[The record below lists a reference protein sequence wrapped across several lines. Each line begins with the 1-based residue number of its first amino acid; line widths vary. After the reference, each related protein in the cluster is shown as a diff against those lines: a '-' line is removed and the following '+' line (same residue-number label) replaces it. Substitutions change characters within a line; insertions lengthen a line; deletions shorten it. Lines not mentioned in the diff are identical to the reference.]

1 MLPKTLTI
9 CPKSNKSPNLVTL
22 TLTHLEPNVFWNEIT
37 SDWKET
43 NFLFLGCLH
52 LGMFS
57 PASTTTTTAT
67 QMTLKIVSQIWRCS
81 QKLPIW
87 VLTDVHILS
96 LFLSFSFFISFSLS
110 LSFFLYFFLSF
121 SLSLCFYL
129 SLSLSFFL
137 SLSLYSV
144 FRSLSFSFARS
155 NTNSFTHILPRP
167 LLTLSLFRVKEKLSF
182 LPYHTCPLFLSLLY
196 MVLNLPRYDLSNV
209 TCYFLL
215 IFAITFLFLQCH
227 CSWSFRKMFCIPH
240 SCYRKCSYLRP
251 IANLINILRS

>member
-110 LSFFLYFFLSF
+110 LFLSLFLSIFLSLALFLSF
-121 SLSLCFYL
+121 

-137 SLSLYSV
+137 SLSI
-144 FRSLSFSFARS
+144 LSFV
-155 NTNSFTHILPRP
+155 
-167 LLTLSLFRVKEKLSF
+167 LS
-182 LPYHTCPLFLSLLY
+182 LSLLH
-196 MVLNLPRYDLSNV
+196 VQ
-209 TCYFLL
+209 TL
-215 IFAITFLFLQCH
+215 IHSHTFCLD
-227 CSWSFRKMFCIPH
+227 H
-240 SCYRKCSYLRP
+240 S
-251 IANLINILRS
+251 

>member
-81 QKLPIW
+81 HLGFNRRTHSVSLSFFFFLYFFLSLSLFLSLFLSIF
-87 VLTDVHILS
+87 LSLALFLSFSLS
-96 LFLSFSFFISFSLS
+96 LFLSFSLS
-110 LSFFLYFFLSF
+110 LFCLSF
-121 SLSLCFYL
+121 SL
-129 SLSLSFFL
+129 FL
-137 SLSLYSV
+137 S
-144 FRSLSFSFARS
+144 
-155 NTNSFTHILPRP
+155 
-167 LLTLSLFRVKEKLSF
+167 
-182 LPYHTCPLFLSLLY
+182 C
-196 MVLNLPRYDLSNV
+196 
-209 TCYFLL
+209 
-215 IFAITFLFLQCH
+215 TFKH
-227 CSWSFRKMFCIPH
+227 
-240 SCYRKCSYLRP
+240 
-251 IANLINILRS
+251 